1 MQTNVTKRRVFLKQF
16 GAGSLA
22 AAGISARPSAMQA
35 AVNAAEPM
43 KITRIDAV
51 TFRKDLQIGG
61 GSGSRQEG
69 AEWCCPGVMDL

>member
-1 MQTNVTKRRVFLKQF
+1 MQTIATRRRTFLRQLA
-16 GAGSLA
+16 AGSFA
-22 AAGISARPSAMQA
+22 AAGIGAPAAPLQA

-61 GSGSRQEG
+61 GSGSRHRRT
-69 AEWCCPGVMDL
+69 A